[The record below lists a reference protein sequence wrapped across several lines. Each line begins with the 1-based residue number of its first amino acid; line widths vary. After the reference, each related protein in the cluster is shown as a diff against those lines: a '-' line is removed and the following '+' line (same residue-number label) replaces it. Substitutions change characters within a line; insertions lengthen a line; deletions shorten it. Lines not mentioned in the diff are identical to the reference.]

1 MDSLNA
7 SQIRQL
13 LGQLLTPDPSKFL
26 KANAAGTSGQSP
38 ASGLH
43 QALSGTTQ
51 LQLPPALRQILAQA
65 QSPADALKSLQAM
78 KLSAETPP
86 QLRAIVEQVLSSAK
100 QTTFNKTTVNQWF
113 GLNVTALLS
122 QPPVPSS
129 STSSNSWLQLMVPL
143 LLVALKQGGAARA
156 EGKSTPSN
164 ALGNA
169 LSQLF
174 GSGNNAQQLLQ
185 SLRELQGAV
194 QQARLSQI
202 QLADSLGRNEPDYF
216 MNIPWHVEDEHRNIE
231 LLLQR
236 RKKQRQQ
243 EEGEDVWLLSLRLNV
258 NRTGP
263 MLARVRWDGTEAQVT
278 IYTDNE
284 TATRWLRPHLSH
296 LEQEL
301 QNKGINLASLATQT
315 GRIPATLAPDPNQ
328 LIRVKV

>member
-1 MDSLNA
+1 MDTLNA

-13 LGQLLTPDPSKFL
+13 LGQLLTPAPSKFL
-26 KANAAGTSGQSP
+26 KTQAPGSSSHTTAGLQ
-38 ASGLH
+38 H
-43 QALSGTTQ
+43 ALSGTTQ

-78 KLSAETPP
+78 KISADTPP
-86 QLRAIVEQVLSSAK
+86 QLRAIVEQVLNSAK
-100 QTTFNKTTVNQWF
+100 QPTVNKATVNQWF
-113 GLNVTALLS
+113 GLNVTTLLT

-129 STSSNSWLQLMVPL
+129 SSSPNSWLQLMVPL
-143 LLVALKQGGAARA
+143 LLVALKQGTQNRA
-156 EGKSTPSN
+156 EARTAPSN
-164 ALGNA
+164 ALSNA
-169 LSQLF
+169 LTQLF
-174 GSGNNAQQLLQ
+174 GSGANSQQLLQ
-185 SLRELQGAV
+185 SLREIQGAV

-216 MNIPWHVEDEHRNIE
+216 MNIPWQVEDEHRNIE

-236 RKKQRQQ
+236 RKKQQQQ
-243 EEGEDVWLLSLRLNV
+243 EEGEDVWMLSLRLNV
-258 NRTGP
+258 TRTGP
-263 MLARVRWDGTEAQVT
+263 MLARVRWDGTEAQVM

-296 LEQEL
+296 LENEL
-301 QNKGINLASLATQT
+301 QNKGIQLASLATQT